1 MFRSPVISAP
11 CTTILIATCLRTCTC
26 IANDVLDKDAAS
38 GRVRGILTEAGKEG
52 DGRYADV
59 VEVGNVA
66 GDVISLL
73 GWRLERV
80 LTFRR
85 GQSWTLLGGFE
96 GSWRGSYY

>member
-1 MFRSPVISAP
+1 MNVEVA
-11 CTTILIATCLRTCTC
+11 
-26 IANDVLDKDAAS
+26 
-38 GRVRGILTEAGKEG
+38 VRGILTEAGKEG

-80 LTFRR
+80 LTFWR
-85 GQSWTLLGGFE
+85 GQSRTRLGGFE
-96 GSWRGSYY
+96 GSWRRSYY